1 MERRKTSEEIERE
14 KKIKKMDDAMGK
26 HMNRESYSLD
36 ELDLDLFGKEY
47 QKRMKKEEE
56 EKRKQEEAENK
67 KKEKDALLYNII
79 KEIKIF
85 KRDYESSLTR
95 DKFLDKVIESNSPKL
110 CIEFAKVIGGSI
122 LSSDDIERLGKV
134 IIESK
139 DAELCEDFVRNFTV
153 KNKKDYEDIIIKS
166 KNLAVITDYA
176 MKNGD
181 ANKKAQNVVFNCGD
195 FHRIIIFCKN
205 VEGADIKKAQEI
217 IYNSDNYDEI
227 ISFAANVKGADIKKA
242 EEIILGTKSPKYCSI
257 FAIYVKDA
265 DISKLHKYVKDTKY
279 DSGRYYE
286 VYSHY
291 RNNVLPRENTV
302 NEINE
307 LIKKLSL
314 S

>member
-1 MERRKTSEEIERE
+1 MGRRLTKEEIERA
-14 KKIKKMDDAMGK
+14 KKIKKMDDAMKK
-26 HMNRESYSLD
+26 HMNKKSYSLD
-36 ELDLDLFGKEY
+36 DVDLDLFGEEY

-56 EKRKQEEAENK
+56 KKRKQEEAENK

-79 KEIKIF
+79 KEIEIF
-85 KRDYESSLTR
+85 KRQYAPSLTR

-110 CIEFAKVIGGSI
+110 CIEFAKVIGGSS

-139 DAELCEDFVRNFTV
+139 DEVLCEDFVRNFTV
-153 KNKKDYEDIIIKS
+153 KNIKDYEDIIIKS
-166 KNLAVITDYA
+166 KNLSAITDYA
-176 MKNGD
+176 LKNGD
-181 ANKKAQNVVFNCGD
+181 VSKRAQNIVFNSGD

-302 NEINE
+302 NEISE